1 MSAEGANSVAFMLK
15 LELPTLFRAFGAH
28 ACGMRALPAKGLL
41 WPECERKLDGAARRD
56 DAPALSVYL
65 DVWQALGGVNQ
76 YALDLLRR
84 ERRVCFEHAGDRG
97 GDEGRG
103 ERCAVN
109 ELVVLAY
116 HVGLLELDED
126 ELAQEVEGKRSR
138 FVEVAVNVAVF
149 FDERAQFFV
158 GGAIQFRVKLRLVC
172 RGRVREYGRG
182 NPDAGRDHVGLL

>member
-1 MSAEGANSVAFMLK
+1 METLSVLS
-15 LELPTLFRAFGAH
+15 H
-28 ACGMRALPAKGLL
+28 ACTRGMRALPAKGLL

-65 DVWQALGGVNQ
+65 DAGQALGGFNQ

-109 ELVVLAY
+109 ELVVLADY
-116 HVGLLELDED
+116 VGLVELDGD
-126 ELAQEVEGKRSR
+126 ELAQEVEGKRAR
-138 FVEVAVNVAVF
+138 FVEAAVNVFVF
-149 FDERAQFFV
+149 FDERSQFFV
-158 GGAIQFRVKLRLVC
+158 GGAIQFRVKLGLGC
-172 RGRVREYGRG
+172 RGRMRKYGRG
-182 NPDAGRDHVGLL
+182 NPYAGRDDLWLL